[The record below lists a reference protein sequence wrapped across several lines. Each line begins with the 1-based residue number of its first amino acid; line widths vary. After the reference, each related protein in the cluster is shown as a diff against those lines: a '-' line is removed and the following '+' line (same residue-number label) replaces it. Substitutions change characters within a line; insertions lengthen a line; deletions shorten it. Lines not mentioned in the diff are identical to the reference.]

1 MNTME
6 QMLRNERNGTMQVK
20 QMLDRQQRGRTD
32 KEVRTDREKD
42 KLTKT
47 EG

>member
-20 QMLDRQQRGRTD
+20 QMLDRQQRGRID
-32 KEVRTDREKD
+32 KKARTDREKD